1 MIRIILT
8 LFLLLCGHE
17 AFSYSLLE
25 KGDLILVLDDYG
37 RQKYSY
43 NKHVCRVILKNGGKS
58 FFVERFEKQKIDEIS
73 VKKTSSKRRFDE
85 ISTEISSAKRNKKVS
100 QQPIFDQIQDQ
111 DDFITEEELALLE
124 QVEQEYA
131 LQKIEQEQSIINT
144 KIDHLIGPETHHEV
158 LKNTINT
165 AQKNLLICSDSITFL
180 PKDIYEALKDASL
193 RGVKI
198 YIYVNRLI
206 DERVLGFLKKIST
219 IQQRNIHAKY
229 LVADDV
235 CVVIGSHNWFDFDY
249 SSGHNRS
256 FKISDN
262 KEYITGI
269 KDQIWEQ
276 IRYYGNVQHGNIK
289 SIQKAQKSIYRSA
302 ILEYPLTS
310 KGNSKLS
317 LLSSLD
323 AHEIFFNEICQKAQH
338 RIQIYSPFV
347 TFENAAVRLTEAV
360 QCLKPGV
367 MIDIFIWQGPKADQ
381 LFEFIQKNS
390 VLAKR
395 INVLELEPDHHHKT
409 LIMDDKIV
417 CEGSF
422 NWLSSSLFEDSRGH
436 NLDTSLVCE
445 GDIAKS
451 FLDALN

>member
-1 MIRIILT
+1 MRIILI
-8 LFLLLCGHE
+8 LCLLLCGHE

-43 NKHVCRVILKNGGKS
+43 NKYLCRVILKDNGRS

-73 VKKTSSKRRFDE
+73 VKKTSGKRKFHE
-85 ISTEISSAKRNKKVS
+85 ISTEISSVKRSKKVD
-100 QQPIFDQIQDQ
+100 QQTFFNQLQDQ
-111 DDFITEEELALLE
+111 DDFITEEESPLLDEIE
-124 QVEQEYA
+124 QAYA
-131 LQKIEQEQSIINT
+131 LQELQQEQSIINT
-144 KIDHLIGPETHHEV
+144 KIDHLIGPEAHHEV
-158 LKNTINT
+158 LKNTIAS
-165 AQKNLLICSDSITFL
+165 AQKNLLISSDSITFL
-180 PKDIYEALKDASL
+180 PKDIYKALKDASL

-206 DERVLGFLKKIST
+206 DERVLGFLESIST

-229 LVADDV
+229 LIADDV
-235 CVVIGSHNWFDFDY
+235 CVIIGSHNWFDFDHCD
-249 SSGHNRS
+249 GHNRS
-256 FKISDN
+256 FKISEN
-262 KEYITGI
+262 KEYVNGI

-276 IRYYGNVQHGNIK
+276 IRYYGNVRHGNER
-289 SIQKAQKSIYRSA
+289 SIQKAQKSIYRNA
-302 ILEYPLTS
+302 ILEYPLTPN
-310 KGNSKLS
+310 GDSKLS

-347 TFENAAVRLTEAV
+347 TFDNAAVRLIEAV
-360 QCLKPGV
+360 ESLRPGV
-367 MIDIFIWQGPKADQ
+367 KIDIFIWRGSKADQ
-381 LFEFIQKNS
+381 LFDFIQGNPA
-390 VLAKR
+390 LAKR
-395 INVLELEPDHHHKT
+395 INVHELEPDHHHKT
-409 LIMDDKIV
+409 LIMDDKII

-422 NWLSSSLFEDSRGH
+422 NWLSSSLSEESRGH

-451 FLDALN
+451 ILAALN

>member
-1 MIRIILT
+1 MRIILI
-8 LFLLLCGHE
+8 LCLLLCGHE

-25 KGDLILVLDDYG
+25 KGNLILVLDDYG

-43 NKHVCRVILKNGGKS
+43 NKHVCRVILKDNGRS
-58 FFVERFEKQKIDEIS
+58 FFVERFEKQKIDEVT
-73 VKKTSSKRRFDE
+73 VKKTAFKRKFDE
-85 ISTEISSAKRNKKVS
+85 ISTETPSVKRNKIAP

-124 QVEQEYA
+124 QIEQEYA
-131 LQKIEQEQSIINT
+131 LQKIEPEQSTINT
-144 KIDHLIGPETHHEV
+144 KIDHLIGPNAHHEV
-158 LKNTINT
+158 LKNTINA
-165 AQKNLLICSDSITFL
+165 AQKNLLISSDSITFL
-180 PKDIYEALKDASL
+180 PKDIYKVLKDASL

-206 DERVLGFLKKIST
+206 DERVLGFLESIST

-229 LVADDV
+229 LIADDI

-249 SSGHNRS
+249 SGGHNRS
-256 FKISDN
+256 FKISEN

-269 KDQIWEQ
+269 KEQIWDQ
-276 IRYYGNVQHGNIK
+276 IRYYGNMQHGNGK
-289 SIQKAQKSIYRSA
+289 SIQKAQKSVYRSA

-310 KGNSKLS
+310 NGDSKLS

-338 RIQIYSPFV
+338 KIQIYSPFV
-347 TFENAAVRLTEAV
+347 TFDNAAVRLTEAV
-360 QCLKPGV
+360 ESLRPGV
-367 MIDIFIWQGPKADQ
+367 KIDIFIWKGSKADQ
-381 LFEFIQKNS
+381 LFDFIQGNPA
-390 VLAKR
+390 LAKR
-395 INVLELEPDHHHKT
+395 INVHELEPDHHHKT
-409 LIMDDKIV
+409 LIMDDKII

-422 NWLSSSLFEDSRGH
+422 NWLSSSLFEESRGH

-445 GDIAKS
+445 GDIAKNILS
-451 FLDALN
+451 ALN

>member
-17 AFSYSLLE
+17 AFSYSLVE

-43 NKHVCRVILKNGGKS
+43 NNHVCRIILKDNGRS
-58 FFVERFEKQKIDEIS
+58 FFVEHFEKQKVDK
-73 VKKTSSKRRFDE
+73 VPLKKAASKRKFDE
-85 ISTEISSAKRNKKVS
+85 ISTEISSVKRSKKIT
-100 QQPIFDQIQDQ
+100 QQSIFDKIQDQ
-111 DDFITEEELALLE
+111 DDFITEEEFAFLE
-124 QVEQEYA
+124 QIEQEYA
-131 LQKIEQEQSIINT
+131 LQKIEPEQSILNT
-144 KIDHLIGPETHHEV
+144 KIDHLVGPDAHHEV

-165 AQKNLLICSDSITFL
+165 AQKNLLICSESITFL
-180 PKDIYEALKDASL
+180 PKDIYKALKDASL
-193 RGVKI
+193 RNVKI
-198 YIYVNRLI
+198 YIYFNKLA
-206 DERVLGFLKKIST
+206 DERVLDFLESIST

-235 CVVIGSHNWFDFDY
+235 CVIIGSNNWFDFDY
-249 SSGHNRS
+249 SGSHNRS
-256 FKISDN
+256 FKISEN

-289 SIQKAQKSIYRSA
+289 SIQKAQKSIYRNA

-310 KGNSKLS
+310 KGDSQLS

-323 AHEIFFNEICQKAQH
+323 AHEIFFNEISQKAQH

-347 TFENAAVRLTEAV
+347 TFDNAAVRLTEAV
-360 QCLKPGV
+360 ESLKSGV
-367 MIDIFIWQGPKADQ
+367 MIDIFIWASPKADQ
-381 LFEFIQKNS
+381 LFDFIQGNP

-395 INVLELEPDHHHKT
+395 INVHELEPNHHHKT
-409 LIMDDKIV
+409 LIMDDKII

-422 NWLSSSLFEDSRGH
+422 NWLSSSLSEESRGH

-445 GDIAKS
+445 GEIAKNIIS
-451 FLDALN
+451 ALN